1 MIAAWADGR
10 QVIDVEGMF
19 VNNPRTLH
27 VGGQSTA
34 YCDTSSTKITQK
46 LSPALVR
53 QGLLVSAN
61 SKEKNTTQQ
70 HYSAIRPDVLQ
81 SSSASGTYW
90 DRAVIVALD
99 FE

>member
-1 MIAAWADGR
+1 MITAWADRR

-34 YCDTSSTKITQK
+34 YCDTSSTEITHK
-46 LSPALVR
+46 LSQALAR

-61 SKEKNTTQQ
+61 SREKKRHSRTIQR
-70 HYSAIRPDVLQ
+70 YGRIFCSPRPPVVLGQ
-81 SSSASGTYW
+81 SRNGVT
-90 DRAVIVALD
+90 
-99 FE
+99 

>member
-34 YCDTSSTKITQK
+34 YCNTSSTEITQK
-46 LSPALVR
+46 LSRALVR

-61 SKEKNTTQQ
+61 SREKKTIKQNC
-70 HYSAIRPDVLQ
+70 SAVRPDFCSPRPPVVHIRTEL
-81 SSSASGTYW
+81 
-90 DRAVIVALD
+90 
-99 FE
+99 

>member
-19 VNNPRTLH
+19 VNNLRTLH

-34 YCDTSSTKITQK
+34 YCDTSSIETTQK
-46 LSPALVR
+46 LSRALVR

-61 SKEKNTTQQ
+61 SREKKMAQLN
-70 HYSAIRPDVLQ
+70 YSAVRPEFLQ
-81 SSSASGTYW
+81 SFSDSGIGT
-90 DRAVIVALD
+90 
-99 FE
+99 EP